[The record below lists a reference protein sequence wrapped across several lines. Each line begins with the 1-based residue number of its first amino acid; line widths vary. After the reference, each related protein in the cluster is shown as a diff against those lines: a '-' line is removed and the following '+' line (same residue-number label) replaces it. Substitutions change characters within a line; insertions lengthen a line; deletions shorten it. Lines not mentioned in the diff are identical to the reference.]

1 MSSRLAFQTQLASI
15 MEVLANAA
23 VAEICKLVDDDYAV
37 VSLQMS
43 QCQKENKALKRKVH
57 LLELKMARGTAER
70 RLRESAFNSGRLRVQ
85 VSGDNRL
92 REISPS
98 CADGTFEQQTA
109 SLWPHRALPACAT
122 GESQHPQSKSPDV
135 QFVEPEPV
143 MVKEET
149 KSETKEEDVVHLIED
164 NDVMEHMDHME
175 QAPPAA
181 EGPKLEQI
189 QTCPKTR
196 TQTPPGPLRR
206 KSATNRRVEPSEE
219 PDLMLVK
226 MEEQE
231 EARDKANTPSLNI
244 QEGLVESSTDDF
256 KAGLPFAEA
265 SQISANQV
273 QESSQGLSESSDVP
287 LVIPVSSHSATGH
300 DLAFYELEPF
310 FTRWAPENGPTM
322 SSDCV
327 FSANPPTAKDN
338 DAVTAENESGNA
350 NEEKFNST
358 RVNNQLQPT
367 VSQVLPSASPLSSI
381 RIQSVHSR
389 WTSAMF
395 RNFLSNARTPQ
406 QLNTSLTDPP
416 NATTSASS
424 TSAPS
429 TSTHSN
435 HAFQTLYSQAQKAG
449 RKYICK
455 ICGKPFP
462 AWSNLEI
469 HQRVHT
475 GERPFKCETCGKC
488 FAEAGN
494 LKKHQR
500 VHTGEKPF
508 SCNKC
513 GKTFAWICNLKTH
526 QQSTTCC
533 MQQSRG
539 GT

>member
-43 QCQKENKALKRKVH
+43 QCQKENKALKRKLH

-85 VSGDNRL
+85 IGGGGGNDRL
-92 REISPS
+92 REISS
-98 CADGTFEQQTA
+98 GDGAFDQQTV
-109 SLWPHRALPACAT
+109 SLWPDRALTASVTEEPQC
-122 GESQHPQSKSPDV
+122 PQSKSPDV

-143 MVKEET
+143 IVKEET
-149 KSETKEEDVVHLIED
+149 KSETKEEVVHLIED
-164 NDVMEHMDHME
+164 NDIMEP
-175 QAPPAA
+175 APCVA
-181 EGPKLEQI
+181 EGPKIGQI

-196 TQTPPGPLRR
+196 TQTPPRPLRR
-206 KSATNRRVEPSEE
+206 KSTTNRRVESEEE
-219 PDLMLVK
+219 PDLVLVK
-226 MEEQE
+226 VEEPE
-231 EARDKANTPSLNI
+231 ELRDKPNTPSLII

-256 KAGLPFAEA
+256 KAELPFAAA

-273 QESSQGLSESSDVP
+273 HESNQGLSEQSNVK
-287 LVIPVSSHSATGH
+287 IPASSHSATGS
-300 DLAFYELEPF
+300 DLAFFELEPF
-310 FTRWAPENGPTM
+310 FTSWAPDKGLTAHPALPT
-322 SSDCV
+322 
-327 FSANPPTAKDN
+327 
-338 DAVTAENESGNA
+338 
-350 NEEKFNST
+350 
-358 RVNNQLQPT
+358 
-367 VSQVLPSASPLSSI
+367 ASPLSSI
-381 RIQSVHSR
+381 RIQSVHSQ
-389 WTSAMF
+389 WTPTML
-395 RNFLSNARTPQ
+395 RNPHLLLNTRTPQ
-406 QLNTSLTDPP
+406 QNHSNTP
-416 NATTSASS
+416 NATLNSSS

-429 TSTHSN
+429 TSTSLN
-435 HAFQTLYSQAQKAG
+435 HTFQTSTSQKYKIG
-449 RKYICK
+449 KKYICK
-455 ICGKPFP
+455 ICGKLFP

-475 GERPFKCETCGKC
+475 GERPFKCDTCGKR
-488 FAEAGN
+488 FSEAGN

-526 QQSTTCC
+526 QQSTISC

>member
-43 QCQKENKALKRKVH
+43 QCQKENKALKRKLH

-85 VSGDNRL
+85 IGGGGGNDRL
-92 REISPS
+92 REISS
-98 CADGTFEQQTA
+98 GDGAFDQQTV
-109 SLWPHRALPACAT
+109 SLWPDRALTASVTEEPQC
-122 GESQHPQSKSPDV
+122 PQSKSPDV

-143 MVKEET
+143 IVKEET
-149 KSETKEEDVVHLIED
+149 KSETKEEVVHLIED
-164 NDVMEHMDHME
+164 NDIMEP
-175 QAPPAA
+175 APCVA
-181 EGPKLEQI
+181 EGPKIGQI

-196 TQTPPGPLRR
+196 TQTPPRPLRR
-206 KSATNRRVEPSEE
+206 KSTTNRRVESEEE
-219 PDLMLVK
+219 PDLVLVK
-226 MEEQE
+226 VEEPE
-231 EARDKANTPSLNI
+231 ELRDKPNTPSLII

-256 KAGLPFAEA
+256 KAELPFAAA

-273 QESSQGLSESSDVP
+273 HESNQGLSEQSNVK
-287 LVIPVSSHSATGH
+287 IPASSHSATGS
-300 DLAFYELEPF
+300 DLAFFELEPF
-310 FTRWAPENGPTM
+310 FTSWAPDKGL
-322 SSDCV
+322 
-327 FSANPPTAKDN
+327 TAHPGGLFTGNASTEREKN
-338 DAVTAENESGNA
+338 MVTVENERS
-350 NEEKFNST
+350 
-358 RVNNQLQPT
+358 RVNGERFNETSAPNQPQPSALQALPT
-367 VSQVLPSASPLSSI
+367 ASPLSSI
-381 RIQSVHSR
+381 RIQSVHSQ
-389 WTSAMF
+389 WTPTML
-395 RNFLSNARTPQ
+395 RNPHLLLNTRTPQ
-406 QLNTSLTDPP
+406 QNHSNTP
-416 NATTSASS
+416 NATLNSSS

-429 TSTHSN
+429 TSTSLN
-435 HAFQTLYSQAQKAG
+435 HTFQTSTSQKYKIG
-449 RKYICK
+449 KKYICK
-455 ICGKPFP
+455 ICGKLFP

-475 GERPFKCETCGKC
+475 GERPFKCDTCGKR
-488 FAEAGN
+488 FSEAGN

-526 QQSTTCC
+526 QQSTISC